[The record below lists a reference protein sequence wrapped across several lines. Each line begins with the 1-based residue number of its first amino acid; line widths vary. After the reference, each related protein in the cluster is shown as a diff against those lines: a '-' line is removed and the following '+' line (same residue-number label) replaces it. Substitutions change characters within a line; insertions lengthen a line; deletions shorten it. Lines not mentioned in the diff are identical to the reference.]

1 MKQISRLGTVLA
13 LMVGATVSLTAC
25 KIGGGMWPEENPP
38 GPRQVQNTVIAP
50 SANAA
55 APVAAPVAAAPATD
69 AAAPAAAAPAAEGA
83 AAAPAA
89 APAADAAKEAGKEA
103 APAAPAGH

>member
-1 MKQISRLGTVLA
+1 MKHLSRLGTVLA
-13 LMVGATVSLTAC
+13 LLVGATVSLTAC

-50 SANAA
+50 SANAS
-55 APVAAPVAAAPATD
+55 APVAAPAAEA
-69 AAAPAAAAPAAEGA
+69 AAAAPAE
-83 AAAPAA
+83 
-89 APAADAAKEAGKEA
+89 AAKEPAKEAAA